1 MCVLKVSRVLI
12 KYLNKN
18 VSGTRGEKKI
28 SCERVELS
36 GFTEELS
43 GIRLWLMCECGVCRW
58 RIGITTGVT
67 QLRK

>member
-1 MCVLKVSRVLI
+1 MCREHVER
-12 KYLNKN
+12 
-18 VSGTRGEKKI
+18 KKI